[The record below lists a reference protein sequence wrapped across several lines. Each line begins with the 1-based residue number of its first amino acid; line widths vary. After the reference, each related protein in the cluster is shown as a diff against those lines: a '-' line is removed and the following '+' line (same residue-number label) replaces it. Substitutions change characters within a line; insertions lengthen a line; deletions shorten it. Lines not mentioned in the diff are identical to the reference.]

1 MSMSYIM
8 DQKPAIIMRNTA
20 MRKSVPM
27 TEGSCSFV
35 SSVAWGEAEP
45 VAGSGALDSTG
56 AADAPGDDICGVTG
70 G

>member
-8 DQKPAIIMRNTA
+8 DQNPAIIMRNTA
-20 MRKSVPM
+20 MRKSVPV

-35 SSVAWGEAEP
+35 SSVASGEAEP
-45 VAGSGALDSTG
+45 VAGSGPFGSTG
-56 AADAPGDDICGVTG
+56 AFGAGGDDICGVTG